1 MSFPIKLFAVQKDCL
16 LVGDSSSSGGRRYEF
31 KWGLEIRVQ
40 VGVGDM
46 SSSGG
51 VEY

>member
-16 LVGDSSSSGGRRYEF
+16 LVGDSSSSGG
-31 KWGLEIRVQ
+31 WST
-40 VGVGDM
+40 

-51 VEY
+51 C